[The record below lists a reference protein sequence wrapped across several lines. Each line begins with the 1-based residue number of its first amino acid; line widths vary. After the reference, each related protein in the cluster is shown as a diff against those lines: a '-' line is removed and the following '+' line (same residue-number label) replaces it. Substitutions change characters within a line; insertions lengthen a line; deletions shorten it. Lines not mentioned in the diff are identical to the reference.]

1 MSYRELKR
9 VRSNQ
14 MKGKS
19 FYHAFEDR
27 FRGSRELI
35 KSRLRIYL
43 PFVIP
48 LKAIYDDCRVID
60 LGCGRGEWLE
70 LMADEGFEAH
80 GVDLDESMLAAHKA
94 EGLSVTKADAME
106 YLQALHNDSVVLVS
120 GFHIIEHIA
129 FESLQKLVSE
139 AFRVL
144 RPGGLLILETPN
156 PESLSVSTTE
166 FYLDPTHR
174 RPIPPKL
181 LYFLADYNNF
191 VRIKLLRLQE
201 SPLLYGSNGVNVTDI
216 FFGVSPDYAIV
227 AQKSAQKEQM
237 SLFDKAFNEE
247 YGLTVDDLALRY
259 ANKDQQLF
267 AYERERWQWLES
279 ELSAAK
285 VRFDMQAVEIPSL
298 RDRAAQLDAQLSA
311 SKDQVAQLDAQLSA
325 SKDQVAQLS
334 ERSQALESERKR
346 AEWLDRELQ
355 SVHSSICW
363 RITAPMR
370 AGFDLYLGAKAN
382 LSAIPQISRRKIGSI
397 ISPLLIGSIHFA
409 KAHPSLK
416 AQALKLVHMYPRLD
430 AWLYSFVVSKGLVDC
445 CTRVQI
451 SSHGFSESSLSPYAR
466 RIYGDLK
473 DAMEKYRKEG
483 F

>member
-1 MSYRELKR
+1 
-9 VRSNQ
+9 
-14 MKGKS
+14 MKDKS

-43 PFVIP
+43 PFIIP

-311 SKDQVAQLDAQLSA
+311 SKDQVAQL
-325 SKDQVAQLS
+325 S

>member
-1 MSYRELKR
+1 
-9 VRSNQ
+9 

-48 LKAIYDDCRVID
+48 LKTIYEDCRLID

-94 EGLSVTKADAME
+94 EGLSVTKADAVD
-106 YLQALHNDSVVLVS
+106 YLQKQQDESLVVVS

-156 PESLSVSTTE
+156 PENLMVSTTE

-174 RPIPPKL
+174 KPIPPKL
-181 LYFLADYNNF
+181 LYFLADYNSF
-191 VRIKLLRLQE
+191 ARIKLLRLQE
-201 SPLLYGSNGVNVTDI
+201 SPLLYGTNCVQITDI
-216 FFGVSPDYAIV
+216 FFGVRPDYAII
-227 AQKSAQKEQM
+227 AQKNAPKEQM
-237 SLFDKAFNEE
+237 SLFDKAFDKE
-247 YGLTVDDLALRY
+247 YGLTIDDLALRY
-259 ANKDQQLF
+259 AKRDQQLF

-279 ELSAAK
+279 ELNAAK
-285 VRFDMQAVEIPSL
+285 ARFDISACEISSL
-298 RDRAAQLDAQLSA
+298 RDRAAQLEVQLST
-311 SKDQVAQLDAQLSA
+311 SKGQVAQIE
-325 SKDQVAQLS
+325 VQLS
-334 ERSQALESERKR
+334 ERSQALESERGK
-346 AEWLDRELQ
+346 WLDRELQ
-355 SVHSSICW
+355 SVHASICW

-370 AGFDLYLGAKAN
+370 TGFDLYLGAKTN
-382 LSAIPQISRRKIGSI
+382 LSAIPQTSRRKIGSI
-397 ISPLLIGSIHFA
+397 ISPLLVRSIHFA

-430 AWLYSFVVSKGLVDC
+430 AWLYSFALSKRLVDC
-445 CTRVQI
+445 CTKPQI
-451 SSHGFSESSLSPYAR
+451 SSHELSESSHLSPYAR
-466 RIYGDLK
+466 RIYDDLK
-473 DAMEKYRKEG
+473 DSMEKYRKEG

>member
-1 MSYRELKR
+1 VVL
-9 VRSNQ
+9 
-14 MKGKS
+14 
-19 FYHAFEDR
+19 
-27 FRGSRELI
+27 
-35 KSRLRIYL
+35 
-43 PFVIP
+43 
-48 LKAIYDDCRVID
+48 D

>member
-1 MSYRELKR
+1 
-9 VRSNQ
+9 

>member
-1 MSYRELKR
+1 M
-9 VRSNQ
+9 
-14 MKGKS
+14 
-19 FYHAFEDR
+19 
-27 FRGSRELI
+27 
-35 KSRLRIYL
+35 
-43 PFVIP
+43 
-48 LKAIYDDCRVID
+48 KAIYDDCRVID

-311 SKDQVAQLDAQLSA
+311 SKDQVAQL
-325 SKDQVAQLS
+325 S